1 MLGAE
6 TVNQRYLLDT
16 SCLVRAATGQFLPP
30 SVERVLADRSNELFL
45 SPVSIWEL
53 ELKVQ
58 LGKLVVG
65 IPVREAVQRM
75 IAVLGLQVVDLDM
88 ASAFRSAT
96 LPLLHRDPF
105 DRMLICQAIE
115 HGCTLVT
122 SDTMMRS
129 YPVRTLWAG
138 V

>member
-1 MLGAE
+1 MSD
-6 TVNQRYLLDT
+6 RFLLDT
-16 SCLVRAATGQFLPP
+16 SCLVRLAIGSPMPDAVTR
-30 SVERVLADRSNELFL
+30 SLADRTNLLYISA
-45 SPVSIWEL
+45 VSVWEL

-58 LGKLVVG
+58 LGKLLVDQ
-65 IPVREAVQRM
+65 PVRE
-75 IAVLGLQVVDLDM
+75 VVGRVRSAWDMHALDLDLE
-88 ASAFRSAT
+88 SAFRSAT

-122 SDTMMRS
+122 SDKMIRS

-138 V
+138 VSP